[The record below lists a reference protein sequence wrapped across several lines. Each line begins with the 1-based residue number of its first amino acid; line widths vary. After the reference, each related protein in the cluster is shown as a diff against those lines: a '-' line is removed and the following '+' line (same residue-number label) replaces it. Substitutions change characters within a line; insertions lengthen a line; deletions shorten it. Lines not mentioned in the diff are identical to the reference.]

1 MDELLG
7 DLPEVS
13 RLLFIYLF
21 IHSFIYFITHE
32 AAKTDTDEHT
42 EPDTLRAVPQCA
54 SSNTTLRRTIHRT
67 IRNRNKH

>member
-21 IHSFIYFITHE
+21 IHSFILLHMKRQEQIQTNTQNLTHC
-32 AAKTDTDEHT
+32 
-42 EPDTLRAVPQCA
+42 VPC
-54 SSNTTLRRTIHRT
+54 
-67 IRNRNKH
+67 RNLLVETQHSGLQSTGR

>member
-21 IHSFIYFITHE
+21 IHLLYFITHE

-42 EPDTLRAVPQCA
+42 EPDTLRAAIC
-54 SSNTTLRRTIHRT
+54 
-67 IRNRNKH
+67 

>member
-32 AAKTDTDEHT
+32 VAKTDTDEHT
-42 EPDTLRAVPQCA
+42 EPDTLRAAIC
-54 SSNTTLRRTIHRT
+54 
-67 IRNRNKH
+67 